1 MIIQKMKPTTN
12 SKKFS
17 IITASEAR
25 AGTLMT
31 PTQQCLKRIELDIIK
46 NMHKGYDSFIVNY
59 TITEEAFSYLRCH
72 GYRVE
77 ECYDEKR
84 EMHYGTYIS
93 WKE

>member
-1 MIIQKMKPTTN
+1 MKSNTK
-12 SKKFS
+12 SESFR

-25 AGTLMT
+25 LGTLMT
-31 PTQQCLKRIELDIIK
+31 PTQQCLKRVELDIIK
-46 NMHKGYDSFIVNY
+46 NMQKGYDCFIVNY

-93 WKE
+93 WKD